1 MDSYSIEIRS
11 SDLDISKINEKI
23 YKLKQ
28 IINKVNDSNQFLEI
42 TKNITF
48 ENLEELN
55 NSDNI
60 FNLINNFK
68 NYRFLNKTIQKKLE
82 EINYND
88 NKIKEKYIIIVS
100 FICSSINSE
109 LNSYENKKNNMPD
122 ILKKNLCDN
131 ILTRLNFD
139 RKNLEFCLN
148 ILRLYFSMEGY
159 FSNEFYLSK
168 DLNNIYSEVYTIGL
182 EILNLRKIKEDEL
195 KSIYDEYI
203 NYRNILKVLNYY
215 QKKKLIFS

>member
-1 MDSYSIEIRS
+1 MDSYTIEIRS

-28 IINKVNDSNQFLEI
+28 IINKINDSNQFLEY
-42 TKNITF
+42 TKIVTL

-60 FNLINNFK
+60 FNLIKNVK
-68 NYRFLNKTIQKKLE
+68 NYKFLNKTIQKKLD

-122 ILKKNLCDN
+122 I
-131 ILTRLNFD
+131 
-139 RKNLEFCLN
+139 
-148 ILRLYFSMEGY
+148 
-159 FSNEFYLSK
+159 
-168 DLNNIYSEVYTIGL
+168 
-182 EILNLRKIKEDEL
+182 
-195 KSIYDEYI
+195 
-203 NYRNILKVLNYY
+203 
-215 QKKKLIFS
+215 

>member
-1 MDSYSIEIRS
+1 MDSYTIEIRS

-28 IINKVNDSNQFLEI
+28 IINKINDSNQFLEY

-48 ENLEELN
+48 ENLEQLN

-60 FNLINNFK
+60 FNLIKNVK
-68 NYRFLNKTIQKKLE
+68 NYNLDKCIEKLK

-88 NKIKEKYIIIVS
+88 NKIKERYILIVS
-100 FICSSINSE
+100 YICSSVNEE
-109 LNSYENKKNNMPD
+109 LNSYENKINNMPD
-122 ILKKNLCDN
+122 ILKKNICNDN
-131 ILTRLNFD
+131 ILSKLNFE
-139 RKNLEFCLN
+139 RKNLEFCLS
-148 ILRLYFSMEGY
+148 ILKLYFSMEGY
-159 FSNEFYLSK
+159 FSDEFYLSK

-195 KSIYDEYI
+195 RLIYEEYI
-203 NYRNILKVLNYY
+203 NYKNILNLLNYY
-215 QKKKLIFS
+215 QKKKLIF

>member
-1 MDSYSIEIRS
+1 MDSYTIEIRS

-28 IINKVNDSNQFLEI
+28 IINKINDSNQFLEY

-48 ENLEELN
+48 ENLEQLN

-60 FNLINNFK
+60 FNLIKNVK
-68 NYRFLNKTIQKKLE
+68 NYNLDKCIEKLK

-88 NKIKEKYIIIVS
+88 NKIKERYILIVS
-100 FICSSINSE
+100 YICSSVNEE
-109 LNSYENKKNNMPD
+109 LNSYENKINNMPD
-122 ILKKNLCDN
+122 ILKKNICNDN
-131 ILTRLNFD
+131 ILSKLNFE
-139 RKNLEFCLN
+139 RKNLEFCLS
-148 ILRLYFSMEGY
+148 ILKLYFSMEGY
-159 FSNEFYLSK
+159 FSDEFYLSK

-195 KSIYDEYI
+195 RLIYEEYI
-203 NYRNILKVLNYY
+203 NYKNILNLLNYY
-215 QKKKLIFS
+215 QKKKLFF

>member
-1 MDSYSIEIRS
+1 MDSYTIEIRS

-28 IINKVNDSNQFLEI
+28 IINKINDSNQFLEY

-48 ENLEELN
+48 ENLEQLN

-60 FNLINNFK
+60 FNLIKNVK
-68 NYRFLNKTIQKKLE
+68 NYNLDKCIEKLK

-88 NKIKEKYIIIVS
+88 NKIKERYILIVS
-100 FICSSINSE
+100 YICSSVNEE
-109 LNSYENKKNNMPD
+109 LNSYENKINNMPD
-122 ILKKNLCDN
+122 ILKKNICNDN
-131 ILTRLNFD
+131 ILSKLNFE
-139 RKNLEFCLN
+139 RKNLEFCLS
-148 ILRLYFSMEGY
+148 ILKLYFSMEGY
-159 FSNEFYLSK
+159 FSDEFYLSK

-195 KSIYDEYI
+195 RLIYVEYI
-203 NYRNILKVLNYY
+203 NYKNILNLLNYY
-215 QKKKLIFS
+215 QKKKLIF